1 MKNQKMGFWR
11 HALFLGPAS
20 LAFALAVV
28 VPFVISVIYSF
39 TDWNG
44 VANDIKFIGLDNF
57 VRIFSGKSNFL
68 GSFWFTLKISVV
80 NVILINVLGTLLA
93 VALTSAIRA
102 KGLFRVAFYLPNTI
116 GGLILGFVWQFIFV
130 TGFPAIG
137 QLLQSGF
144 FNQQWLGTEST
155 SFIGLVIVSV
165 WQNVGYVMVIMTAAL
180 MGVPSDL
187 IESARI
193 DGASAVCTFF
203 KVKLPL
209 CMPYITVCLFWTI
222 SNAFKM
228 FELNYSLT
236 KGGPYGS
243 TNSMALYIYN
253 DAFAN
258 NKYGLATAESLVFFV
273 IIMLI
278 TGIQMYF
285 TGKKEREYQ

>member
-1 MKNQKMGFWR
+1 MKKQKMGFWR

-68 GSFWFTLKISVV
+68 GFFWFTLKISVV

-155 SFIGLVIVSV
+155 AFIGLVIVSV